1 MHRTMLVI
9 WILLFVNG
17 CAEKQTELTL
27 TTNEVNNSS
36 VYEESNSVANIE
48 FVPEHIVNS
57 SIEVVP
63 H

>member
-1 MHRTMLVI
+1 MLVI
-9 WILLFVNG
+9 LILIFVNG
-17 CAEKQTELTL
+17 CAEKQTELTP
-27 TTNEVNNSS
+27 TTNEVKNSS
-36 VYEESNSVANIE
+36 AYEESNSVENIE

>member
-1 MHRTMLVI
+1 MAKTMLVI
-9 WILLFVNG
+9 LILIFVNG
-17 CAEKQTELTL
+17 CAGKQTELTL
-27 TTNEVNNSS
+27 TTNEVKNSS

-57 SIEVVP
+57 TIEVVP